1 VYLPKHFEE
10 HDRERLKAL
19 VVNHPLVHIVQW
31 HEGALSANPV
41 PMLLVESGDGS
52 WRLQG
57 HVARANPMWR
67 VTGTSTPNVLA
78 IVAGPD
84 DYISPSWYATKA
96 ETHRVVPTW
105 NYATWHAHGRLRA
118 IEDRDWLLD
127 LLHRLTNTHESRR
140 AEPWSVADAPADYV
154 DTMLKAIVGIE
165 ITIERIEAKFKL
177 SQNHPESNR
186 RGVLDG
192 LARHESSSTAAV
204 RDLMMDQEESRADRA
219 DRAQ

>member
-1 VYLPKHFEE
+1 MYLPKHFEE

-67 VTGTSTPNVLA
+67 ITGAEAANVLA

-84 DYISPSWYATKA
+84 HYISPSWYATKA

-105 NYATWHAHGRLRA
+105 NYATWHAHGPLRA

-140 AEPWSVADAPADYV
+140 AAPWSVADAPADYI

-165 ITIERIEAKFKL
+165 VTIERIEAKFKL
-177 SQNHPESNR
+177 SQNHPEANR
-186 RGVLDG
+186 LGVQHA
-192 LARHESSSTAAV
+192 LASQGSPAMTAIA
-204 RDLMMDQEESRADRA
+204 DLMVDQETTRTDRA
-219 DRAQ
+219 GPGR